1 MALRRVGSGGSVVPL
16 FHEGGGR
23 AGVHELPFRPFRSTF
38 RLTWV
43 GLPSFTQSQEGGGGS
58 SFGVPSFRCSA
69 PKMDVQFDT
78 AIYIYSIH
86 SSRTCARICIYIYM
100 YMYIHICVYIYAH
113 THVVSVHALRGLQP
127 QGHSHDTTEQFCA
140 CVPRFL
146 CGLRVWVPGVG
157 LLAWECSFTVR
168 VL

>member
-1 MALRRVGSGGSVVPL
+1 MFRCSTRG
-16 FHEGGGR
+16 GGGR
-23 AGVHELPFRPFRSTF
+23 GFTSFRSV
-38 RLTWV
+38 RSVPRSVSRGLGCLV
-43 GLPSFTQSQEGGGGS
+43 LPSHRRGGGGS